1 MNRIEKRLYEITQ
14 DNIVKDFR
22 DSKDITISVI
32 EQIEYL
38 KKLDN
43 RGIVGVDTGFYSINK
58 KVNGFGKGDLI
69 IIAARPAMGKTSFVL
84 NIAQKALQRGEGVAF
99 FSLEMSAEQLMFRL
113 LSSETSIPLQDL
125 RVGNLTDSEWNRLV
139 DATDVIGPD
148 RKLFCRID

>member
-1 MNRIEKRLYEITQ
+1 MEEFLKNKLRRQKVFDEVAMLEVLATDPISNTDAYIDEIKSRSIKRELISLASTIKQNTIEDDLPTSDVMNRIEKRLYEITQ

-69 IIAARPAMGKTSFVL
+69 IIAARPSYG
-84 NIAQKALQRGEGVAF
+84 
-99 FSLEMSAEQLMFRL
+99 
-113 LSSETSIPLQDL
+113 
-125 RVGNLTDSEWNRLV
+125 
-139 DATDVIGPD
+139 
-148 RKLFCRID
+148 